1 MFEVFRIGGT
11 TWLPGG
17 CGAFCT
23 AGGITGSLRLDV
35 ASISNKHSTIRGFNV
50 VTAVWTNCCDYS
62 VDVPAFSGG
71 VLDSDIGASGQLR

>member
-11 TWLPGG
+11 TLLWGVLYRRWYNRKS
-17 CGAFCT
+17 AT
-23 AGGITGSLRLDV
+23 NV
-35 ASISNKHSTIRGFNV
+35 ASISNKHSTINV

-71 VLDSDIGASGQLR
+71 VLDSDIGASRQLR